1 MIMIMT
7 TVIMALIIMT
17 IVLTSQKPDPAQ
29 LREPRASLPVMGI
42 QIVCG
47 NCAGDEF
54 RPRRT
59 YLDRFGNCSHCGG
72 HSYLL
77 ASNIYGY
84 NQPRPELQGLPAMD
98 RVVANARVLAF
109 NSTRVNKIAV

>member
-1 MIMIMT
+1 MLIIT
-7 TVIMALIIMT
+7 ATVIIALVIVSV
-17 IVLTSQKPDPAQ
+17 VLTSHKPDPSQ
-29 LREPRASLPVMGI
+29 LHEPRGSLPMMGI

-59 YLDRFGNCSHCGG
+59 YLDRSGNCSECGG

-77 ASNIYGY
+77 ASNIYGHT
-84 NQPRPELQGLPAMD
+84 PASQEVQRVD
-98 RVVANARVLAF
+98 RIVVNAKVLAF
-109 NSTRVNKIAV
+109 DSARVNKIAV